1 MTYKL
6 KLIVGTLL
14 WVIYGGLIWLICTW
28 THPRTAL
35 AIMAILA
42 SVTYFLLLTL
52 LFFLPKKP

>member
-6 KLIVGTLL
+6 RLIVGTLL
-14 WVIYGGLIWLICTW
+14 WIIYGAFIWLICEW
-28 THPRTAL
+28 TQPRTAL